1 MNNRK
6 SIYAILIIAVF
17 FYSCKSNPLDVEL
30 DNYEVKIEY
39 INADQQ
45 LKSKS
50 LNEIKVNAKSLE
62 EQLGDLFV
70 YELSQ
75 NIRQNYDDSSY
86 RAIYN
91 FYNSDYISDL
101 EEEKAK
107 LIPELPRHEQ
117 NITTAFKYFRHHF
130 GDAKLP
136 ENIFYLNKLFSH
148 VSCSES
154 NIAVGLESYISPQ
167 SAVIESVPN
176 SELYQ
181 WQRDR
186 MNIDYLERDVL
197 LSWIQ
202 VKLFNEID
210 GKLAEHIIQA
220 GKILY
225 VLNACFP
232 QADNAYILRYSEDQY
247 DWAIKNEV
255 AVWNYL
261 VEQQLLFKVDMRS
274 RTNFLNEAPKTV
286 GLAEDAPDR
295 MGQFLGYRIVKG
307 YMNKNKALSLSEL
320 LDVKYNII
328 LQTYEID

>member
-1 MNNRK
+1 MNKRK
-6 SIYAILIIAVF
+6 SIYAILFLASF
-17 FYSCKSNPLDVEL
+17 FYGCKSNPLDIEL
-30 DNYEVKIEY
+30 DNSDVSIEY

-45 LKSKS
+45 L
-50 LNEIKVNAKSLE
+50 NNQSLE
-62 EQLGDLFV
+62 EIKKNAKTLEARLGDLFV

-75 NIRQNYDDSSY
+75 NIRHNFDDSSY

-91 FYNSDYISDL
+91 FYNSEYISDL
-101 EEEKAK
+101 EKEKVK
-107 LIPELPRHEQ
+107 LYPELPSHEKEM
-117 NITTAFKYFRHHF
+117 NKAFKYLRHHF
-130 GDAKLP
+130 GDSLLP
-136 ENIFYLNKLFSH
+136 ESIFYLNKLFSQ

-154 NIAVGLESYISPQ
+154 NIAVGLENYISPN
-167 SAVIESVPN
+167 STVIESLPS
-176 SELYQ
+176 SELHS

-186 MNIDYLERDVL
+186 MDIDYLERDVL

-225 VLNACFP
+225 VLNAAFP
-232 QADNAYILRYSEDQY
+232 KQEEAYILRYTDEQF
-247 DWAIKNEV
+247 DWAKKNEA

-261 VEQQLLFKVDMRS
+261 VEQQMLFKIDMRS
-274 RTNFLNEAPKTV
+274 RTNFLNEGPKTV
-286 GLAEDAPDR
+286 GLSDDAPDR